1 MICCF
6 HHSTCDRS
14 GLVIACSKGTMIQN
28 CISSRVEN
36 GDRVVLLVS
45 GGEARQRALEVLD
58 ESILLGVSSRYSI
71 RPLDLFA

>member
-1 MICCF
+1 
-6 HHSTCDRS
+6 
-14 GLVIACSKGTMIQN
+14 MIQN